1 MFNRTFRTAAFT
13 VAIFVG
19 LMPTASHTARAA
31 DIDVLLAL
39 PTNTLTFTSAFI
51 AEDGGFFKKHGLKVE
66 QRFLAGVASNNAVIN
81 GSADFLL
88 GSIATMLNGAAMGQP
103 MLMIANMVDKP
114 MVEIVIR
121 KDIADAAGI
130 KADSPLADRLKLLKG
145 KTIAVQGIG
154 SMTHSLP
161 RLAAR
166 RAGFDPEADVRV
178 TPMDPATM
186 LTALT
191 TKQIDGY
198 STSLP
203 FTTEAQV
210 KGIGII
216 LISGPGGDMKDY
228 QPLGYTTLGGRPDKC
243 TKEREKC
250 ARMVAAFADTAKFM
264 KEKPAETFE
273 LVKKRFPKMD
283 PAVLTEAWKVA
294 SAAHT
299 GDVAIKEN
307 TLDNSQKWTLDA
319 GLLDPKNRVHSYKGL
334 WTDEFAKGK

>member
-1 MFNRTFRTAAFT
+1 MFKRSILT
-13 VAIFVG
+13 VAAVCG
-19 LMPTASHTARAA
+19 LLIGLHTQPVRAA
-31 DIDVLLAL
+31 DLDVILAL

-51 AEDGGFFKKHGLKVE
+51 AEDGGFYKKNGLNVTH
-66 QRFLAGVASNNAVIN
+66 RFLAGVSSNNAVIN

-103 MLMIANMVDKP
+103 MLMIANMVDRP

-130 KADSPLADRLKLLKG
+130 KADSPLAERLKLLKG
-145 KTIAVQGIG
+145 KTIAIQGIG

-166 RAGFDPEADVRV
+166 RAGFDPETDIRV
-178 TPMDPATM
+178 TPMDPAAM
-186 LTALT
+186 LVALT
-191 TKQIDGY
+191 NKQIDGY

-203 FTTEAQV
+203 FTTEAAV
-210 KGIGII
+210 KGTGII
-216 LISGPGGDMKDY
+216 LISGPGGDMKEY
-228 QPLGYTTLGGRPDKC
+228 TPLGYTTLGGRPDKC

-250 ARMVAAFADTAKFM
+250 ARMVAAFADAAKFM
-264 KEKPAETFE
+264 KEKPAEAFE
-273 LVKKRFPKMD
+273 LVKKRFEKMD
-283 PAVLTEAWKVA
+283 PKVLEEAWKVA

-299 GDVAIKEN
+299 ADVRVQEN

-319 GLLDPKNRVHSYKGL
+319 GLLDPKNRVNSYKGL
-334 WTDEFAKGK
+334 WTAEFAK